1 MCKHI
6 AHPPIHPHSPQ
17 PPSSPLSP
25 HTGRTHRKRHISI
38 GRRQARPRRQAS
50 TGYTCPNCAAA
61 PSPCHPSG
69 DLICRGCSGGAVYL
83 RAQAVGHVVCQGAG
97 SLLRQVGPGLA
108 LHYIACLHLYTY
120 LYIHVCMCIYH
131 ANRSMTAR
139 QLVCG
144 QGQKDTTPPCGC
156 APALARLVI
165 IGYYWEW
172 TNQTATGRGGGL
184 RPCMPPPPTHCSFC
198 ASHHTSKAKEP
209 PHPHSLELWVSL
221 SGLSMRQ

>member
-50 TGYTCPNCAAA
+50 EGYTCPNCAAA
-61 PSPCHPSG
+61 PSPCHPNG
-69 DLICRGCSGGAVYL
+69 DVICRGCSGGAVYL
-83 RAQAVGHVVCQGAG
+83 RAQAVGYVVCQGAG

-108 LHYIACLHLYTY
+108 LHYIACLHIY
-120 LYIHVCMCIYH
+120 LYIYIYH

-139 QLVCG
+139 QYW
-144 QGQKDTTPPCGC
+144 C
-156 APALARLVI
+156 A
-165 IGYYWEW
+165 
-172 TNQTATGRGGGL
+172 GRGRKTP
-184 RPCMPPPPTHCSFC
+184 RP
-198 ASHHTSKAKEP
+198 AAVA
-209 PHPHSLELWVSL
+209 LQLWHVWL
-221 SGLSMRQ
+221 